1 MSRAG
6 NAAATAL
13 LLSLL
18 LVARGQASEKNAS
31 RESLSQYLLRVQDSS
46 PVNPP
51 TTSGSLWQDSGRLAN
66 LATDYKAAVVGDLVT
81 IVVAQDVTAQ
91 NSGSVATDRS
101 FKASSGV
108 DAVAGNPSLSAVQQL
123 FSPRSSATLQG
134 KAQATSKSS
143 LRTSLGGRVV
153 ALLPSGALVIEA
165 QRQVTM
171 NNERQTILLRGVVRA
186 GDLTPDNTVLS
197 DKISNLELE
206 VKGKGVLSDG
216 TRPPNAVIRVLL
228 RILGF

>member
-1 MSRAG
+1 MKAPAFVVLTVVVAG
-6 NAAATAL
+6 VALAAAAAREKNSRGD
-13 LLSLL
+13 SLL
-18 LVARGQASEKNAS
+18 QYIEK
-31 RESLSQYLLRVQDSS
+31 VQDSS
-46 PVNPP
+46 SP
-51 TTSGSLWQDSGRLAN
+51 TPSSTPGSLWQDSGRLAT
-66 LATDYKAAVVGDLVT
+66 LASDYRAAAVGDLVT
-81 IVVAQDVTAQ
+81 ILVVQAVTAQ

-101 FKASSGV
+101 FKASSGI
-108 DAVAGNPSLSAVQQL
+108 DAIAGNPDLAVVQQL

-143 LRTSLGGRVV
+143 LRTSLGGRVAAV
-153 ALLPSGALVIEA
+153 LPSGALVIEA

-171 NNERQTILLRGVVRA
+171 NNERQNILLRGVVRP
-186 GDLTPDNTVLS
+186 GDLTSDNTVLS

-216 TRPPNAVIRVLL
+216 TRPPNLIIRVLL